1 MKRDTVRRIV
11 SLLIEG
17 AIAVIVPIAWATMAF
32 RWDDNGAFSGM
43 GLYSLRYF
51 TVLSNLLAGLAS
63 LLVFVRLIRNKPLT
77 RWLTILRLVAS
88 TGVLLTFLTVV
99 LFLGP
104 VFGYA
109 AMYRGANLWFHLL
122 IPLLSAGGFPLLR
135 GPRLSKADTLWS
147 LAPIALYGVY
157 YLGGILFGG
166 VKGHDWYGFLNWG
179 VGIGL
184 VILAGLVGI
193 IWGSGALL
201 RLAYNRLQ
209 REA

>member
-1 MKRDTVRRIV
+1 MKKDTVRRIA

-17 AIAVIVPIAWATMAF
+17 AIMVIVPIAWATMAF
-32 RWDDNGAFSGM
+32 RWDDSGAFSGM

-63 LLVFVRLIRNKPLT
+63 LLVFIRLIRKKPLA
-77 RWLTILRLVAS
+77 RRLTILRLVAS

-122 IPLLSAGGFPLLR
+122 IPLLSAGGFLLLR
-135 GPRLSKADTLWS
+135 GPRLSKPDTLWS

-157 YLGGILFGG
+157 YLGGIILGG

-201 RLAYNRLQ
+201 RLVYNRLQ
-209 REA
+209 KD